1 MSSRHKSNL
10 ECRDL
15 KKCSNYK
22 QRKLKYNCI
31 FEDVDIFMDLPIFC
45 NFNPL
50 YHK

>member
-31 FEDVDIFMDLPIFC
+31 FEDVDIFYGFTHFLQF
-45 NFNPL
+45 
-50 YHK
+50 